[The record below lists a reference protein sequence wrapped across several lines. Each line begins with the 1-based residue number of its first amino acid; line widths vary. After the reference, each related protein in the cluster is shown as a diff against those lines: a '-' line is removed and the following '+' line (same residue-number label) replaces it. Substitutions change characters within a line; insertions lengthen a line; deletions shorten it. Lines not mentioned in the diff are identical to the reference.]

1 MRFCTNQPKH
11 LSKTDIDHKNI
22 LGGNF
27 MNLKTWKR
35 AGKVLTSAGVV
46 LASGSTV
53 TVLNAL
59 PALANTISIT
69 SNADNSQTGKTYNVY
84 KLFTTEGDAE
94 NGITYF
100 YASDEAKATV
110 EAAIKAMGGSTSSAS
125 QSIEWIKNNVQE
137 VNTTDSYGNTDV
149 QTDVPTGKY
158 RKFLK
163 KLQENWATGFTAYKT
178 VDGGNTQTDISVDGD
193 AYYVI
198 TESSTSSKTE
208 LSHKDEVDQSVSVIM
223 ATQVTGKEDKTIKL
237 KSSHPD
243 VIKKVEENDKSVGW
257 NDIADYE
264 IGSTV
269 PYEYVSKVPN
279 MASYESYFFAFHD
292 TMDNALTLNQSSVK
306 ITIGDKDV
314 TDSFTFSSDGTEEKN
329 GKTYTKYSWT
339 CTNLKAIEG
348 IKEGDTIKVLYN
360 ARLNESAATRTGRDG
375 FENGVQIEYSNSPYS
390 DEHGKSKKD
399 VVVVYTYGENVTKVN
414 DEATPKTL
422 KGAEFELYRGTGT
435 AGEKVVLKNN
445 GDGTYTVQADK
456 AEGTEGTTTTLT
468 TNDSGNFVIYG
479 LDQGTYTMKE
489 TKAPTGYTKLEGN
502 ITVEVK
508 PTYQEA
514 RAKVNEGDF
523 DQTAGYVEGTGN
535 TALTQLAATVKYN
548 KDTVNDRVDIGE
560 DAATMTGID
569 DNQGILSAKIVN
581 KKGTVIPNTGKAIA
595 SYGVAAVAF
604 LSGAIL
610 FTLKQDKDEDEIA
623 EQ

>member
-1 MRFCTNQPKH
+1 MEFR
-11 LSKTDIDHKNI
+11 KNW
-22 LGGNF
+22 L
-27 MNLKTWKR
+27 R

-53 TVLNAL
+53 TVLNAI

-69 SNADNSQTGKTYNVY
+69 SNEDNSQTGKTYNVY
-84 KLFTTEGDAE
+84 KLFTTEGNAE
-94 NGITYF
+94 DGITYF

-110 EAAIKAMGGSTSSAS
+110 EATIKAMDSTATVSSAA
-125 QSIEWIKNNVQE
+125 QSIEWIKHNVQE
-137 VNTTDSYGNTDV
+137 TNVTDSYGNTEV
-149 QTDVPTGKY
+149 QTDTTSGKY

-163 KLQENWATGFTAYKT
+163 KLQENWASGFTAYKT
-178 VDGGNTQTDISVDGD
+178 VDGGSTQTDITVEGD

-198 TESSTSSKTE
+198 TESSTASGSE
-208 LSHKDEVDQSVSVIM
+208 LSHSGETDQSVSVIM
-223 ATQVTGKEDKTIKL
+223 ATQISGSDNKTIKL

-243 VIKKVEENDKSVGW
+243 VIKKVKENDASIGW

-279 MASYESYFFAFHD
+279 MASYETYFYAFHD
-292 TMDNALTLNQSSVK
+292 TMDEALTLDSSSVK
-306 ITIGDKDV
+306 IMIGDKDV
-314 TDSFTFSSDGTEEKN
+314 TDSFTFSDDGTETKDGKN
-329 GKTYTKYSWT
+329 YTKYSWT
-339 CTNLKAIEG
+339 CNDLKAIEG
-348 IKEGDTIKVLYN
+348 IKEGDTIKVTYN
-360 ARLNESAATRTGRDG
+360 ARLNEKAATRTGRDG
-375 FENGVQIEYSNSPYS
+375 FENGVEIEYSNNPYNE
-390 DEHGKSKKD
+390 EHGKSKKD

-414 DEATPKTL
+414 DEDTPKTL
-422 KGAEFELYRGTGT
+422 KGAEFELYRGEGT
-435 AGEKVVLKNN
+435 EGEKVVLIAN

-468 TNDSGNFVIYG
+468 TNDQGNFVIYG

-502 ITVEVK
+502 ITVKVT
-508 PTYQEA
+508 PTYQSA
-514 RAKVNEGDF
+514 RAKVDEGDF
-523 DQTAGYVEGTGN
+523 DQTAGYVEGTGG
-535 TALTQLAATVKYN
+535 TALEQLSATVKYN
-548 KDTVNDRVDIGE
+548 KDMLNDRADIGPEAAELTKIE
-560 DAATMTGID
+560 DS
-569 DNQGILSAKIVN
+569 QGILDMKVIN

-610 FTLKQDKDEDEIA
+610 FTLKRDKAEDEVT
-623 EQ
+623 E

>member
-1 MRFCTNQPKH
+1 MEFG
-11 LSKTDIDHKNI
+11 KNC
-22 LGGNF
+22 
-27 MNLKTWKR
+27 KR
-35 AGKVLTSAGVV
+35 VGKVLTSAGVV

-59 PALANTISIT
+59 PAFANTIKIT
-69 SNADNSQTGKTYNVY
+69 SNADNSQAGKTYNVY
-84 KLFTTEGDAE
+84 KLFTTEGNTDD
-94 NGITYF
+94 GITYF
-100 YASDEAKATV
+100 YASDEAKQTV
-110 EAAIKAMGGSTSSAS
+110 EATIKAMGGESSSAA

-137 VNTTDSYGNTDV
+137 ANTTDSYGNENV
-149 QTDVPTGKY
+149 QTDTTSGKY

-163 KLQENWATGFTAYKT
+163 TLQENWAAGFTAYKS
-178 VDGGNTQTDISVDGD
+178 VEGGSTETDISVDGD

-198 TESSTSSKTE
+198 TESSTSAGTE
-208 LSHKDEVDQSVSVIM
+208 LSHSGETDQSVSVIM
-223 ATQVTGKEDKTIKL
+223 ATQISGNDDKTIKL

-243 VIKKVEENDKSVGW
+243 VIKKVKENDSSIGW

-269 PYEYVSKVPN
+269 PFEYVSKVPN
-279 MASYESYFFAFHD
+279 MASYESYFYAFHD
-292 TMDNALTLNQSSVK
+292 TMDNALTLDSSSVK

-314 TDSFTFSSDGTEEKN
+314 TDSFSFTEDGTEENN

-339 CTNLKAIEG
+339 CNDLKAISD
-348 IKEGDTIKVLYN
+348 ISEGDTIKVTYN
-360 ARLNESAATRTGRDG
+360 ARLNETAATRTGRDG
-375 FENGVQIEYSNSPYS
+375 FENGVQIEYSNNPYNT
-390 DEHGKSKKD
+390 EHGKSKKD

-414 DEATPKTL
+414 DETDAKTL
-422 KGAEFELYRGTGT
+422 QGAEFELYRGEGT
-435 AGEKVVLKNN
+435 TGEKVVLKNN

-456 AEGTEGTTTTLT
+456 SEGDEGTTTTLT
-468 TNDSGNFVIYG
+468 TNDAGNFVIYG

-502 ITVEVK
+502 ITVKVT

-514 RAKVNEGDF
+514 RAKVAEGDF
-523 DQTAGYVEGTGN
+523 DQTAGYVEGTGSE
-535 TALTQLAATVKYN
+535 ALEQLSATVKYN
-548 KDTVNDRVDIGE
+548 KDLLNDRADIGE
-560 DAATMTGID
+560 DAAQLTKIED
-569 DNQGILSAKIVN
+569 SQGILDMKVVN

-610 FTLKQDKDEDEIA
+610 FTLKRDKDEDEVT
-623 EQ
+623 E